1 MINLKLQLK
10 IMKRIYNF
18 LKLRKSR
25 KLNVWDLIEFNINNQ
40 LFSKSLFQKIFN
52 QFWDKVNYKFSDSN
66 HMFILLKIKYQNNE
80 YVTIGKLQRLN
91 LNDKDWFINWIINNM
106 IYKSEYYNETPIES
120 IIFSYGFK
128 DGLASN
134 KDIIKTSLN
143 FKNFN
148 NNKLVISYN
157 PLDYGKLI
165 SEFKLENYT
174 QYILQSK
181 DNLLVSIK
189 QFENHNEV
197 EIISSGEIIIK
208 FRNEFVS
215 EDKFIRFLDNKTF
228 FFVNNKE
235 ILYTKELKTKF
246 ISKLAPSKTLNNNF
260 ITLDIETYVKD
271 SILTVYCI
279 SIYDGK
285 KVNNYFLSDFKNPED
300 MILTAISSILI
311 RKYNGYNI
319 YIHNLANFDIIF
331 LFKYLIKLGNVNP
344 IIHNG
349 KFISINFNY
358 GKNNDYQIQFRDSYL
373 ILLNSLRKLCKSFK
387 VQTVKSIFPYLF
399 VNKNNLNYIG
409 NVPDFQYFDNK
420 INLDEYNE
428 YKSKFNDNNWNLKS
442 EAIKYCEI
450 DVISLFQVIRKFGEM
465 IFNLFKINIHKY
477 PTLPSLAFAIFRSNF
492 MTENTIPQLTGKIS
506 KDIREGYTGDR

>member
-1 MINLKLQLK
+1 
-10 IMKRIYNF
+10 
-18 LKLRKSR
+18 
-25 KLNVWDLIEFNINNQ
+25 
-40 LFSKSLFQKIFN
+40 
-52 QFWDKVNYKFSDSN
+52 
-66 HMFILLKIKYQNNE
+66 
-80 YVTIGKLQRLN
+80 
-91 LNDKDWFINWIINNM
+91 M

-134 KDIIKTSLN
+134 KDIIKTILN
-143 FKNFN
+143 FQNFE

-215 EDKFIRFLDNKTF
+215 ENKFIRILDNKTY

-260 ITLDIETYVKD
+260 ITLDIETYIKD

-279 SIYDGK
+279 SIYDSK

-300 MILTAISSILI
+300 IILAAISSILI

-349 KFISINFNY
+349 KIISINFNY

-373 ILLNSLRKLCKSFK
+373 ILLNSLRKLCNSFK
-387 VQTVKSIFPYLF
+387 VETVKSIFPYLF
-399 VNKNNLNYIG
+399 VNENNLNYIG
-409 NVPDFQYFDNK
+409 NVPDFKYFDNK
-420 INLDEYNE
+420 ITLEEYNE
-428 YKSKFNDNNWNLKS
+428 YKSKFNNN
-442 EAIKYCEI
+442 
-450 DVISLFQVIRKFGEM
+450 
-465 IFNLFKINIHKY
+465 
-477 PTLPSLAFAIFRSNF
+477 
-492 MTENTIPQLTGKIS
+492 
-506 KDIREGYTGDR
+506 